1 MHITGAPMKKSKKF
15 RVAAEGVTVDG
26 RSLSRQQI
34 QEMASD
40 YNKDVYT
47 AGINIEHLRSA
58 YPNSLFRNYGVVDK
72 LSAEEIT
79 TGPLA
84 GKLALNAE
92 IEVEDSLVNLFSSAQ
107 KLYPSIEYH
116 PNLSGSGKA
125 YCLGLGFTD
134 TPASLGTQI
143 VKFSATQT
151 ENLFAVGEQVSV
163 EFSTPEQQNGDDK
176 PGLLARIGEMF
187 SSSKKHGDE
196 RLSGIEQA
204 IELMA
209 GKLVEVTEKLNA
221 QLQPEKLNEQN
232 SANNSASETEALR
245 AEVTQLKEKLS
256 ALDGSNTHR
265 FTATGG
271 GAEIKTDC

>member
-1 MHITGAPMKKSKKF
+1 MKKSKKF
-15 RVAAEGVTVDG
+15 RVATEGVTIDG

-92 IEVEDSLVNLFSSAQ
+92 IEVEDSLVNLFSSTQ

-221 QLQPEKLNEQN
+221 QPQPEKLNEQN
-232 SANNSASETEALR
+232 NANNSASETEALR

>member
-1 MHITGAPMKKSKKF
+1 MKKSKKF
-15 RVAAEGVTVDG
+15 RVATEGVTVDG

-34 QEMASD
+34 QDMASD
-40 YNKDVYT
+40 YNKEVYA

-58 YPNSLFRNYGVVDK
+58 YPNSLFRNYGVVNT

-79 TGPLA
+79 SGPLA

-92 IEVEDSLVNLFSSAQ
+92 IEVDDNLVSLFGSNQ
-107 KLYPSIEYH
+107 KCYPSIEYH
-116 PNLSGSGKA
+116 PNFTGSGKA

-143 VKFSATQT
+143 VKFSANST
-151 ENLFAVGEQVSV
+151 ENQFSLGEQVSI
-163 EFSTPEQQNGDDK
+163 EFATSEQQEDDK
-176 PGLLARIGEMF
+176 PGLLARIGDMF

-209 GKLVEVTEKLNA
+209 GKLVEVTEKLSA
-221 QLQPEKLNEQN
+221 QPQPEKLSEQSTN
-232 SANNSASETEALR
+232 SETEALR
-245 AEVTQLKEKLS
+245 AEIAQLKEKLS
-256 ALDGSNTHR
+256 SLDGSNTHR

-271 GAEIKTDC
+271 ATEIKTDC